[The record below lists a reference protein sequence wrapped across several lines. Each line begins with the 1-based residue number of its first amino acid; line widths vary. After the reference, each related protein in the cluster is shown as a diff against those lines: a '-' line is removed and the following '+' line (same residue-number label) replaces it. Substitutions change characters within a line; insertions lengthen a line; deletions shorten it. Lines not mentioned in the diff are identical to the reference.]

1 MDYKELSG
9 EEGGALIIKILKE
22 AQRPLS
28 TREIQQETQKR
39 LVRCPDSTIVFLNRL
54 RLKGV
59 INGER
64 RKEMRGWV
72 WWIDG

>member
-1 MDYKELSG
+1 MDYKKLSDQ
-9 EEGGALIIKILKE
+9 EGVDLIIKILKE

-28 TREIQQETQKR
+28 TREIQQETHKR
-39 LVRCPDSTIVFLNRL
+39 LVRCPDSTIVYLNRL

-59 INGER
+59 IHGER

-72 WWIDG
+72 WWVDD

>member
-1 MDYKELSG
+1 MDYKKLSG
-9 EEGGALIIKILKE
+9 KEGTDLIIKILKE

-39 LVRCPDSTIVFLNRL
+39 LVRCPDSTIVYLNRL

-72 WWIDG
+72 WWIDD

>member
-1 MDYKELSG
+1 MDYKKLSG
-9 EEGGALIIKILKE
+9 KEGADLIIKILKE

-39 LVRCPDSTIVFLNRL
+39 LVRCPDSTIVYLNRL

-72 WWIDG
+72 WWIDD